1 MVIIDI
7 NTVIGYFEIVD
18 IEHNTAMLGKALT
31 IIYHVVASIETLDS
45 GKLQKNMFQQYS
57 HCKAFRKL
65 LI

>member
-1 MVIIDI
+1 M
-7 NTVIGYFEIVD
+7 GYFEIVD

-31 IIYHVVASIETLDS
+31 TIYSVLASIETLDS

-57 HCKAFRKL
+57 YCKAFRNQL